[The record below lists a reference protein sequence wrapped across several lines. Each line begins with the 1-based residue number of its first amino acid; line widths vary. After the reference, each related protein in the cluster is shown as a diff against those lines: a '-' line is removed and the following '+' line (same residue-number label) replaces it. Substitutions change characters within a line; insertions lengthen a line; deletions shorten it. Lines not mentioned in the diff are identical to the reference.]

1 MLGGA
6 TMRDLS
12 VYYCKKCGYY
22 AYYQLP
28 KNAICPTCDCKMTI
42 IDMRYQD
49 FMDLSYEDRD
59 RLISRL
65 IIEASSSLVHRICA
79 PAKFYNQRE
88 LIGHL
93 TQELSELEKE
103 NKQLSETIEWMHQLI
118 WEQLHKT
125 KALEQELRELKQR
138 KKESGEL

>member
-49 FMDLSYEDRD
+49 FMDLSYEERD

-79 PAKFYNQRE
+79 TISRSMS
-88 LIGHL
+88 
-93 TQELSELEKE
+93 LSFFNL
-103 NKQLSETIEWMHQLI
+103 
-118 WEQLHKT
+118 
-125 KALEQELRELKQR
+125 
-138 KKESGEL
+138 